1 MFKKLILLMP
11 AMVLL
16 LGCGDN
22 TSTTASDAN
31 PVVQQTYM
39 AHGNYVA
46 KKPAGFGPSA
56 EMLAEKVNIMSNVGY
71 KSASMARVKSCLL

>member
-11 AMVLL
+11 AMLLL

-31 PVVQQTYM
+31 PVVQQTYV

-46 KKPAGFGPSA
+46 KNLPGQGRAPRCWQKRST
-56 EMLAEKVNIMSNVGY
+56 L
-71 KSASMARVKSCLL
+71 